1 MQAAICNIHIAVES
15 IVRRQRASI
24 YDSKLLLQ
32 SADSETKSFREISI
46 GDAFLCVLFH
56 AQRHRAS
63 VCGAGVIRSRL
74 AISLGALDLAET
86 SEFA

>member
-32 SADSETKSFREISI
+32 SADTETKPFREISI
-46 GDAFLCVLFH
+46 GDAFLCVLLH
-56 AQRHRAS
+56 AQRHRTS
-63 VCGAGVIRSRL
+63 VCGAGAICSWL